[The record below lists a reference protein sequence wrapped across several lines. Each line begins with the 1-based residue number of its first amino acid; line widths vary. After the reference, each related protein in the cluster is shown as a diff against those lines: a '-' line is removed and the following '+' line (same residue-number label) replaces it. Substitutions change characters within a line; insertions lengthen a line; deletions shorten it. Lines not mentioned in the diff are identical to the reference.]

1 MRRFLNNLFRDFRTT
16 GTARGGR
23 RAPRRATL
31 QVEGLEDRLALTSAS
46 QIGAVLTI
54 NASPGDRGGLGVFS
68 VNPVQFRT
76 ITLESDGHGQI
87 DVNDS
92 VQGLVNHFTI
102 SSIKNVVVV
111 VQGLDVV
118 TINDSLGMPFATGT
132 TVTVGGNGQY
142 VNTMN
147 LVGSLPI
154 NGDEQCVAPLPSAS
168 TSAASFIKV
177 DGVTF
182 DYTSAIQSVA
192 DGLLITG
199 TFDVETSS
207 PEVFLYGSDHHDQ
220 ELLNLRGRYETLNFA
235 NKNQVV
241 LNEYAA
247 NAGIIL
253 EATTPDAPNELFSA
267 DMHGAGD
274 VTTIFSTPYK
284 VITDVETTVAPVANQ
299 AAVQVD
305 ANNGPVTVEGNSSTK
320 MTIGYEPAPFGG
332 LSTKGIQASITVL
345 GLQSLIVSDSANYS
359 TQENVKVTDRS
370 ISGTGLF
377 GNNSVIVNYFN
388 VGALFLDTGHVSD
401 TYTVVGSQPG
411 ALFSS
416 TIQIFDYSAGQ
427 FHADVFVDSGSHLNL
442 SLNKVQPG
450 SEASLTIHPG
460 GGNVA
465 LPGRIPRRLESGT
478 ADVYFA
484 GILSSQVSVLNFD
497 AVGVQE

>member
-320 MTIGYEPAPFGG
+320 MTIGYEPAPLRRSLHQGHPGVHHRPRPAIPDRVGQRQLFDAGEREG
-332 LSTKGIQASITVL
+332 DRPVHLRHRPVREQQRDRQL
-345 GLQSLIVSDSANYS
+345 LQ
-359 TQENVKVTDRS
+359 R
-370 ISGTGLF
+370 G
-377 GNNSVIVNYFN
+377 
-388 VGALFLDTGHVSD
+388 GALPRHRPRVGHVH
-401 TYTVVGSQPG
+401 GGWLP
-411 ALFSS
+411 
-416 TIQIFDYSAGQ
+416 AGRAVQ
-427 FHADVFVDSGSHLNL
+427 QHHPNL
-442 SLNKVQPG
+442 RLLRGPV
-450 SEASLTIHPG
+450 
-460 GGNVA
+460 
-465 LPGRIPRRLESGT
+465 PRRCLRGLRQPPQPLAEQGP
-478 ADVYFA
+478 A
-484 GILSSQVSVLNFD
+484 GER
-497 AVGVQE
+497 G